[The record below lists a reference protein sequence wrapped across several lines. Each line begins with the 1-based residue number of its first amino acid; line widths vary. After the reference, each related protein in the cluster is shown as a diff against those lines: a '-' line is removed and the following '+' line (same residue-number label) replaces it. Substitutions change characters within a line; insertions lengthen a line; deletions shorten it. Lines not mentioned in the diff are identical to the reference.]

1 MGFPYQIAYF
11 DTDAITCM
19 NTPLFLTSLRRS
31 LQRSF
36 AVGDSRAALL
46 LIVLLGGIALLGGA
60 VIVLG
65 HPALALALP
74 LAVGVGLLALRTPQ
88 WGLYGVIA
96 IAALLPFAAFP
107 FSIGFKP
114 TFLDAA
120 VGATFFVWVMSLL
133 VGRNTRFRFGA
144 VAPLIVAF
152 LLWAIVAFIA
162 GLDHAALDRQTLRR
176 FAELLLGT
184 MLYFVVVDHVRERRH
199 LEGLVACL
207 MVAGFISAAVGI
219 VLYVLPNDISNS
231 LLNRLVLFDYPSGW
245 VLRFILDDPTNN
257 QRAISTSV
265 DPNVFGG
272 LMIML
277 TAVAAPQ
284 IAAPRPLFPRWMS
297 IIMVG
302 TMVLALALTFSR
314 GSMLGLVVA
323 LTPLALLRYRNLI
336 PYVILAGLA
345 LLALPQAQ
353 DYIGHFIAGL
363 RGEDLATQM
372 RFGEYEDAI
381 ELISRYPY
389 MGVGFSASPDIDL
402 YLGVS
407 SVYLLIAE
415 QMGLIGLGA
424 YLLVNFVFLY
434 TAAQGIRALPH
445 TSRAEPLVLGL
456 TSAII
461 GALFAGIF
469 DHHFF
474 DTEFP
479 HFATLYWLLMGLAVA
494 GIYVGEAQSGK
505 PKAEDDLFTTKDT
518 EVTKNGEGQYS
529 NGYYGIERVGNPDS
543 ELEPTMN
550 PIALMMEGAKV
561 K

>member
-1 MGFPYQIAYF
+1 
-11 DTDAITCM
+11 M
-19 NTPLFLTSLRRS
+19 NTPLFLSSLRRS

-36 AVGDSRAALL
+36 AVGDSRSALV
-46 LIVLLGGIALLGGA
+46 LIALLGGLALLGGA

-74 LAVGVGLLALRTPQ
+74 LAVGVGVLALRTPQ

-133 VGRNTRFRFGA
+133 VGRSTRFRFGA
-144 VAPLIVAF
+144 VAPLIIAF

-184 MLYFVVVDHVRERRH
+184 MLYFVVVDHVRERRQ
-199 LEGLVACL
+199 LEGLAACL
-207 MVAGFISAAVGI
+207 MVAGFLSAALGI
-219 VLYVLPNDISNS
+219 LLYVLPNDLSNS
-231 LLNRLVLFDYPSGW
+231 LLNRLVLFDYPAGW

-323 LTPLALLRYRNLI
+323 LTPLALLRYRKLI
-336 PYVILAGLA
+336 PYVILAGLV

-381 ELISRYPY
+381 ELIRRYPY

-424 YLLVNFVFLY
+424 YLIVNFVFLY

-479 HFATLYWLLMGLAVA
+479 HFATLYWVLMGLAVA
-494 GIYVGEAQSGK
+494 GIYVGEAESGK
-505 PKAEDDLFTTKDT
+505 QEVQNAVFTT
-518 EVTKNGEGQYS
+518 
-529 NGYYGIERVGNPDS
+529 GNVAEHDS
-543 ELEPTMN
+543 SHGREAARNLDGAPEPTTN
-550 PIALMMEGAKV
+550 PIALMIEGARV